1 MIAINPLQLKKGF
14 TLIEIMI
21 ALFIGIFL
29 AAGAAKIFL
38 NTNNSNRLQENLS
51 RMQENARFA
60 MHFLREDIQQAGFL
74 GGDCLANAASASN
87 RLNTLPAPPYTPELH
102 LFDHLSFEGAVS
114 GANGTLHGTSK
125 GLDSS
130 DEISLRAFFSTTP
143 QSVSTAMG
151 SALANVQAKSNS
163 GFKKNDIILITNCV
177 NSDIFQVT
185 NDPASSGDQLH
196 HASGSADPLPANRIP
211 GNSSADLSAVYNRGA
226 RLYILSNG
234 TTNNL
239 TRNYQIADSV
249 GKPSLFRNGDA
260 LIGDI
265 ENMQIVYGVN
275 TSDVSDADN
284 YNTPN
289 YYTDNIAALSADAL
303 EQIKVVR
310 ISLLVRSPDDNLVSS
325 PQGYF
330 YNGVTVPDADI
341 TDHRIRKV
349 YTSTIKLRNRENYSP

>member
-1 MIAINPLQLKKGF
+1 MIAVNPIQLKKGF

-29 AAGAAKIFL
+29 AAGAAQIFI

-60 MHFLREDIQQAGFL
+60 MHFLREDIQQTGFL
-74 GGDCLANAASASN
+74 GGDCLKNASSITNNLNLLPSPPYNAA
-87 RLNTLPAPPYTPELH
+87 LH
-102 LFDHLSFEGAVS
+102 QFTINSFKGAVS
-114 GANGTLHGTSK
+114 GANNVPPPSAEIPYPT
-125 GLDSS
+125 
-130 DEISLRAFFSTTP
+130 DEITLRAFFSTNP

-151 SALANVQAKSNS
+151 STVATVQAKPNS
-163 GFKKNDIILITNCV
+163 GFNKNDIILITNCRF
-177 NSDIFQVT
+177 SDIFQVT
-185 NDPASSGDQLH
+185 NDPALSGDQLE
-196 HASGSADPLPANRIP
+196 HATGAGPAGTP
-211 GNSSADLSAVYNRGA
+211 GNSRNSLDQAYPEGS
-226 RLYILSNG
+226 RLYVLSNG

-239 TRNYQIADSV
+239 TRNYRIEESV

-289 YYTDNIAALSADAL
+289 YYTDDIAALTADAL

-310 ISLLVRSPDDNLVSS
+310 ISLLVRSPDDNLVS
-325 PQGYF
+325 PRQDYF
-330 YNGVTVPDADI
+330 YNGEDVSGADI
-341 TDHRIRKV
+341 PDNRIRRV
-349 YTSTIKLRNRENYSP
+349 YTSTIKLRNRENYYP